1 MSNEAHA
8 ATPVLAGLRE
18 IVTSLT
24 ILRPLWRLAGYVLL
38 TSALAVAHV
47 AIRLES
53 DRLQRELATV
63 EAQAGVAQAW
73 NEALAL
79 DLETRRSTERLEQVA
94 SEMGLTRPDQVK
106 RIIVGRA
113 Q

>member
-8 ATPVLAGLRE
+8 AAPVLAGFRE

-53 DRLQRELATV
+53 VRLQHELSTV
-63 EAQAGVAQAW
+63 EAQAGVAEAW

-94 SEMGLTRPDQVK
+94 SEMGLARPPAVHRVIVRRTR
-106 RIIVGRA
+106 
-113 Q
+113 